1 MTIDKDA
8 APTPMMAQY
17 IEIKAANPDC
27 LLFYR
32 MGDFYELFF
41 DDAAEASRA
50 LGIALT
56 KRGKH
61 LGADIPMA
69 GVPVVSADDYL
80 QRLIGLG
87 HRVAV
92 CEQIE
97 DPAEARKRGGKSV
110 VRRDVVR
117 LVTPGTI
124 TEEALLDPGRPNFL
138 MALARLGGSGE
149 NAAYALAWTDLST
162 GTFRLA
168 ESSRMQLEADIAAIE
183 PSEIVVA
190 EPVFHDPSLQPLF
203 RRYGRRIQPEPQ
215 TLFDGT
221 TAEERVCRFFGVATL
236 EGFGGFGRTELSAA
250 AALIAYLGKTQMAAR
265 PGLQR
270 PERIVAGSL
279 MQIDPATRASLEL
292 TRTTAGKR
300 QGSLLSVIDRTRTGP
315 GARLLA
321 GRLAA
326 PLTDPAAIRERQASV
341 GWFVD
346 AAALRQR
353 LREALSGLPDIE
365 RALSRLSLGRGGP
378 RDLAAIRDGLEAAL
392 AIGAMLGDDL
402 PSELAMRRKAL
413 AALPASLLEELSRL
427 LADSVPLQRRD
438 GGFVREGALPA
449 LDEARTLREDVRRVV
464 AELQGRYA
472 AETGI
477 RNLRIKHNNVL
488 GYFIEVGDEK
498 GRALVGVG
506 DFVHRQTMAS
516 AMRFSTSELAEL
528 ESRIA
533 GAAAE
538 ALRLELECFDSLAG
552 QVEAAADALRQG
564 AEALAVLDVS
574 AALAELAVADDWVAP
589 MVDDSFAFAIECG
602 RHPVVEAA
610 LKAGS
615 GHPFVAN
622 DCDLSPPADGSAG
635 AIWLITGP
643 NMGGKSTFLRQ
654 NALIAVLAQVG
665 SYVPAT
671 KAHIGVVDRLFSRVG
686 ASDDLAEGRSTF
698 MVEMVETAAILNQA
712 GERALVILDEIG
724 RGTAT
729 YDGLSI
735 AFAAVEHLHEVNRCR
750 ALFATHFHEMTA
762 LAARL
767 ARMRNATMRVKEWE
781 GDVVFLHEVKPG
793 VADRSYGIQ
802 VAKLAGLPSAVVER
816 ARHVLEEL
824 EKGEQAGRRT
834 ALVDDLPLFSAMSR
848 RADPPVAA
856 PPSPVCEAVAALDP
870 DALSPRE
877 ALDALYR
884 LKGLVGATRS

>member
-1 MTIDKDA
+1 
-8 APTPMMAQY
+8 
-17 IEIKAANPDC
+17 
-27 LLFYR
+27 
-32 MGDFYELFF
+32 
-41 DDAAEASRA
+41 
-50 LGIALT
+50 
-56 KRGKH
+56 
-61 LGADIPMA
+61 
-69 GVPVVSADDYL
+69 
-80 QRLIGLG
+80 
-87 HRVAV
+87 
-92 CEQIE
+92 
-97 DPAEARKRGGKSV
+97 
-110 VRRDVVR
+110 
-117 LVTPGTI
+117 
-124 TEEALLDPGRPNFL
+124 
-138 MALARLGGSGE
+138 
-149 NAAYALAWTDLST
+149 
-162 GTFRLA
+162 
-168 ESSRMQLEADIAAIE
+168 
-183 PSEIVVA
+183 
-190 EPVFHDPSLQPLF
+190 
-203 RRYGRRIQPEPQ
+203 
-215 TLFDGT
+215 
-221 TAEERVCRFFGVATL
+221 
-236 EGFGGFGRTELSAA
+236 
-250 AALIAYLGKTQMAAR
+250 
-265 PGLQR
+265 
-270 PERIVAGSL
+270 
-279 MQIDPATRASLEL
+279 
-292 TRTTAGKR
+292 
-300 QGSLLSVIDRTRTGP
+300 
-315 GARLLA
+315 
-321 GRLAA
+321 
-326 PLTDPAAIRERQASV
+326 
-341 GWFVD
+341 
-346 AAALRQR
+346 
-353 LREALSGLPDIE
+353 
-365 RALSRLSLGRGGP
+365 
-378 RDLAAIRDGLEAAL
+378 
-392 AIGAMLGDDL
+392 
-402 PSELAMRRKAL
+402 
-413 AALPASLLEELSRL
+413 
-427 LADSVPLQRRD
+427 
-438 GGFVREGALPA
+438 
-449 LDEARTLREDVRRVV
+449 
-464 AELQGRYA
+464 
-472 AETGI
+472 
-477 RNLRIKHNNVL
+477 
-488 GYFIEVGDEK
+488 
-498 GRALVGVG
+498 
-506 DFVHRQTMAS
+506 MAS

-538 ALRLELECFDSLAG
+538 ALRLELECFDRLAG

-564 AEALAVLDVS
+564 AAALAVLDVS

-589 MVDDSFAFAIECG
+589 LVDDSLAFAVECG

-622 DCDLSPPADGSAG
+622 DCDLSPPSDGGPG

-671 KAHIGVVDRLFSRVG
+671 RAHIGIVDRLFSRVG

-767 ARMRNATMRVKEWE
+767 ARLRNATMRVKEWE

-802 VAKLAGLPSAVVER
+802 VAKLAGLPPAVVER